1 MASFRMLIPQ
11 LVFCVNSLDGYIK
24 PLEVMF
30 SRNRKISVVISKEE
44 SIFTDLSESYISI
57 QYIYTNAS
65 RCVRDE

>member
-1 MASFRMLIPQ
+1 MLIPQ
-11 LVFCVNSLDGYIK
+11 LVFCVSSLDGYIK